1 MEPTAVIFGT
11 DNVTARAA
19 LLSGFYPGNE
29 LLTNELQAMKA
40 RIRDKC
46 VLLVVLH
53 VPGAVLAA
61 DAPSRDK
68 DLDPEACK
76 ATYEILYERWFSLQA
91 DERLRANENKRLRSF

>member
-1 MEPTAVIFGT
+1 
-11 DNVTARAA
+11 
-19 LLSGFYPGNE
+19 
-29 LLTNELQAMKA
+29 MKA